1 MQLALN
7 SASEAIIA
15 DFAPSW
21 ALAASVVAIA
31 LAASVLT
38 VRLGAA
44 PALHRWQ
51 RWLHP
56 TAVLGWAVATWLVGL
71 RLLAADSLAETVAR
85 GLLLLVGVVVALPV
99 LRDVLAGLALVL
111 EGRHRLGDDVRVDGH
126 EGRIVALGLRSAVL
140 RDRDGTET
148 TLPYRRLVGSEI
160 VRLSLARRDAPCEF
174 EVAIPHELELE
185 AVSTRLLEAA
195 MLSPYAAPN
204 RRPEV
209 FAVADQ
215 FGGVRVRVRAYVFDR
230 AYEERYRGDVL
241 ARAHLL
247 ANRPQELLTL
257 AGRG

>member
-1 MQLALN
+1 M

-21 ALAASVVAIA
+21 ASAAMIVAIA
-31 LAASVLT
+31 LAASLLT
-38 VRLGAA
+38 VRIGAA

-56 TAVLGWAVATWLVGL
+56 VAVFGWGLAAWLIGL
-71 RLLAADSLAETVAR
+71 RLLAADSLAETAAR
-85 GLLLLVGVVVALPV
+85 GLLLVIGVAVALPL

-148 TLPYRRLVGSEI
+148 TLPYRRLAGREI

-174 EVAIPHELELE
+174 EVAIPAELDLE
-185 AVSTRLLEAA
+185 AVSSRLLDAA
-195 MLSPYAAPN
+195 MLSPYAAPG

-209 FAVADQ
+209 FAVADER
-215 FGGVRVRVRAYVFDR
+215 GGVRVRVLAFVFDR

-241 ARAHLL
+241 ARADLL
-247 ANRPQELLTL
+247 ASKREGEVIVTKS
-257 AGRG
+257 R

>member
-1 MQLALN
+1 MQLAL
-7 SASEAIIA
+7 SSQALIA

-21 ALAASVVAIA
+21 ALAFTVVAVA

-56 TAVLGWAVATWLVGL
+56 AAVFGWAVATWLVGL

-85 GLLLLVGVVVALPV
+85 GLLLLIGVGVALPI

-148 TLPYRRLVGSEI
+148 TLPYRRLVGREI
-160 VRLSLARRDAPCEF
+160 VRLSLARRDAPCEI
-174 EVAIPHELELE
+174 EVAIPDEVELE
-185 AVSTRLLEAA
+185 AVSNRLLEAA
-195 MLSPYAAPN
+195 ILSPYAAPN

-209 FAVADQ
+209 SVVADQ
-215 FGGVRVRVRAYVFDR
+215 HGGVRVRVRAFVFDR

-241 ARAHLL
+241 TRANLL
-247 ANRPQELLTL
+247 GTRDEQVSLSLV
-257 AGRG
+257 GRG

>member
-1 MQLALN
+1 MQFAV

-21 ALAASVVAIA
+21 ASAAVVVAIA
-31 LAASVLT
+31 LAASLLT

-56 TAVLGWAVATWLVGL
+56 TSVFGWAVAVWLIGL
-71 RLLAADSLAETVAR
+71 RLLAADSLAETAAR
-85 GLLLLVGVVVALPV
+85 GLLLLIGVAVALPL
-99 LRDVLAGLALVL
+99 LRDMLAGLALVL

-148 TLPYRRLVGSEI
+148 TLPYRRLAGREI

-174 EVAIPHELELE
+174 EVAIPTDLDLE
-185 AVSTRLLEAA
+185 AVSGRLLEAA
-195 MLSPYAAPN
+195 MLSPYAAPG

-209 FAVADQ
+209 FAVADER
-215 FGGVRVRVRAYVFDR
+215 GGVRVRVLAFVFDR

-241 ARAHLL
+241 ARADLL
-247 ANRPQELLTL
+247 AKREAPLVTP

>member
-1 MQLALN
+1 VQLALSN
-7 SASEAIIA
+7 EALID

-21 ALAASVVAIA
+21 ALAAAVVAIA
-31 LAASVLT
+31 LAASMLT
-38 VRLGAA
+38 VRIGAA
-44 PALHRWQ
+44 PALHRWH

-56 TAVLGWAVATWLVGL
+56 TAVLGWMVATWLVGL
-71 RLLAADSLAETVAR
+71 RLLAADSLAETASR
-85 GLLLLVGVVVALPV
+85 GLLLSIGVVVVLPV

-148 TLPYRRLVGSEI
+148 TLPYRRLADREI
-160 VRLSLARRDAPCEF
+160 VRLSLAHRDAPCEF
-174 EVAIPHELELE
+174 VVAIPDELELD

-195 MLSPYAAPN
+195 MLSPYAAPG

-209 FAVADQ
+209 FAVADER
-215 FGGVRVRVRAYVFDR
+215 GGVRVRVRAYVFDR

-241 ARAHLL
+241 ARAKLL
-247 ANRPQELLTL
+247 SSKQELLTL